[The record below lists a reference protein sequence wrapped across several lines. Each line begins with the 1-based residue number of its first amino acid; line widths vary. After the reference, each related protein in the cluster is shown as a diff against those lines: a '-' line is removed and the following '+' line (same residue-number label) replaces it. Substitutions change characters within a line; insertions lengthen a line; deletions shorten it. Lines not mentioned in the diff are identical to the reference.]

1 MTETK
6 QQKVPVP
13 KPDQILNQ
21 LLSPSDVLKQKQ
33 LDRFTNIAES
43 NTDRL
48 RAEMDRRNK
57 LSGVKTALEN
67 EDLNMLREAYR
78 DLYGESMID
87 AGKQLLI
94 SMLSLKGHYV
104 DDEVHLEESIGQWIK
119 RSYDEGGL
127 KGVYNWAT
135 QIDTATQVV
144 SEYKV
149 VFDSEQAKKENR
161 DKRSGRY
168 SSSFIRDYFSQS

>member
-13 KPDQILNQ
+13 KPDQILSQ
-21 LLSPSDVLKQKQ
+21 LLSPSDILRAKT
-33 LDRFTNIAES
+33 LERFTNIAES

-57 LSGVKTALEN
+57 LSGVKTALESEN
-67 EDLNMLREAYR
+67 LDMLREAYR

-104 DDEVHLEESIGQWIK
+104 DDEVHLEESIGTWIK
-119 RSYDEGGL
+119 KSYDEGGL

-149 VFDSEQAKKENR
+149 VFDSKQAREENR
-161 DKRSGRY
+161 NKRHSKF
-168 SSSFIRDYFSQS
+168 SSVIFGDYFRS